1 MVALHQTTSMECVMA
16 KRISVC
22 VCLSQTGGCPASTE
36 RSATAALWPGA
47 SFEWA
52 FSILCE
58 QVSAICI
65 CSSHKGLTGQ

>member
-1 MVALHQTTSMECVMA
+1 MVALHQTARMNCA
-16 KRISVC
+16 KR
-22 VCLSQTGGCPASTE
+22 VCLPLRPPQTGGCPASTE
-36 RSATAALWPGA
+36 RWAAAALWPGA

>member
-1 MVALHQTTSMECVMA
+1 MRVDGCSLPGRGRAGAGIVSFSD
-16 KRISVC
+16 R
-22 VCLSQTGGCPASTE
+22 GGRPASTE
-36 RSATAALWPGA
+36 RPATAALWPGA